1 MTEQKLFAANE
12 EDTVVC
18 YLFIKIYL
26 VSIDREIVISVV
38 GTTQPLATLCI
49 SQTDEHIDNLN
60 ERTNSNFYT
69 NYEMN
74 GIYVCKNEIAG
85 EYKLYNLFKK
95 RMYKNKDI
103 MTNTRKFLFGQ
114 IDSNSNT
121 LPSTYTMNTIM
132 ARSIPF
138 TFSNHISSTETT
150 PLLVDGIVK
159 ATKFKGYSDEKLKTN
174 VENIKNGLDIIK
186 KIQGKSFY
194 FIDDESI
201 EDKKKS
207 YGVIAQDIQT
217 VIPDIVDTDDEY
229 MTVSYT
235 ELIPFLIES
244 VKELEKNQNYKL
256 CCVSSISGL
265 CIACLYYITT
275 RKP

>member
-1 MTEQKLFAANE
+1 MKK
-12 EDTVVC
+12 
-18 YLFIKIYL
+18 Y
-26 VSIDREIVISVV
+26 
-38 GTTQPLATLCI
+38 
-49 SQTDEHIDNLN
+49 
-60 ERTNSNFYT
+60 
-69 NYEMN
+69 
-74 GIYVCKNEIAG
+74 KNR
-85 EYKLYNLFKK
+85 FKK
-95 RMYKNKDI
+95 RMYKNKNI

-138 TFSNHISSTETT
+138 TFSNHISSTEAT

-159 ATKFKGYSDEKLKTN
+159 ATKFKGYSDKNLKN
-174 VENIKNGLDIIK
+174 SIENIKNGLNIIK

-194 FIDDESI
+194 FNDDQESI

-207 YGVIAQDIQT
+207 YGVIAQDIQKI
-217 VIPDIVDTDDEY
+217 IPDIVDTKDEY

-235 ELIPFLIES
+235 EIIPFLIES
-244 VKELEKNQNYKL
+244 VKELEKKQNYNL
-256 CCVSSISGL
+256 CCVSTITWL
-265 CIACLYYITT
+265 FIAYLYYITT